1 MSTIETILSRMMNE
15 PVFANT
21 VLTDPEKALAE
32 YDLSADA
39 IEKFKYI
46 TRTDFEAL
54 TGASPEARQSMAVG
68 NYFDGRFLRADDLAR
83 EQG

>member
-32 YDLSADA
+32 YDLPADA
-39 IEKFKYI
+39 IEKFKHI
-46 TRTDFEAL
+46 TRADFEAL
-54 TGASPEARQSMAVG
+54 TSASPEARQSMAVG
-68 NYFDGRFLRADDLAR
+68 NYFDGRFLSAQDLTR
-83 EQG
+83 DQG